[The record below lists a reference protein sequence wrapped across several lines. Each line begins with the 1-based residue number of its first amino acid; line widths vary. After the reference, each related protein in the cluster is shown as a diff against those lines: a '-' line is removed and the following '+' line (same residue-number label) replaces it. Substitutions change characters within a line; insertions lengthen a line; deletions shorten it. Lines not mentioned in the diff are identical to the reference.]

1 MGIRPQ
7 ARRQGDGGGRRPP
20 ADLTC
25 RDLVEFLDDYVDGSL
40 AADERRC
47 FESHL
52 AVCPECVSYLESY
65 RATARLGREAWAAE
79 DAEPPDAPRALVD
92 AILDA
97 RRRSRSGEGS

>member
-7 ARRQGDGGGRRPP
+7 ARRQGEGGGRRPP
-20 ADLTC
+20 PELTC
-25 RDLVEFLDDYVDGSL
+25 RDLVEFLDDYVDGALS
-40 AADERRC
+40 ADERSR

-65 RATARLGREAWAAE
+65 RATARLGREAFAAE
-79 DAEPPDAPRALVD
+79 DAELADAPRALLE

-97 RRRSRSGEGS
+97 RRRASREPD